1 MLSVLFDVSI
11 FLLIIDKSLIEL
23 VKLNLAGFS
32 YVVLLLMLYLVLLFC
47 WLVLEWMLLVLEYM
61 DMFRELEVLGRAL
74 VLFDIII

>member
-23 VKLNLAGFS
+23 KLNLAGFAS
-32 YVVLLLMLYLVLLFC
+32 YVVLLLILYLVLLFY
-47 WLVLEWMLLVLEYM
+47 WLVLEWMLLVLEYI
-61 DMFRELEVLGRAL
+61 DMFRELEVLGKAL